1 MSLVDEV
8 TEAFGSAGVL
18 SQKTE
23 HFVARSGQVQMA
35 VAVSEAIEGAY
46 PLVVEASTGVGKTYS
61 YLVPALLSGER
72 VLVSTATKALQDQLF
87 GRDLP
92 RLTAVLGVAV
102 NAALQIGRAHV

>member
-61 YLVPALLSGER
+61 YLASRRFCRSKRNYNRG
-72 VLVSTATKALQDQLF
+72 
-87 GRDLP
+87 
-92 RLTAVLGVAV
+92 
-102 NAALQIGRAHV
+102 NY